1 MFVPLEDR
9 EDLGE
14 VHIGF
19 DPNLGIN
26 SIHRVKELQVTPSQ
40 LQAGS
45 VDGSVKYIDRY
56 FEKLTLFIYLKI
68 LLNNYLFV
76 LR

>member
-19 DPNLGIN
+19 DPIEGIN
-26 SIHRVKELQVTPSQ
+26 SIHRVKELQVTPTQS
-40 LQAGS
+40 
-45 VDGSVKYIDRY
+45 KN
-56 FEKLTLFIYLKI
+56 E
-68 LLNNYLFV
+68 NNN
-76 LR
+76 R